1 VNVTSRTISAAT
13 VVNRLVLYILCTFFA
28 AASAVSQFEGVIS
41 MKVAMRN
48 GDSLESGWYRL
59 SVRGNLLR
67 TDLTD
72 AQGAGSAF
80 QGAFIYRGDTH
91 TLSMINRADKSC
103 TDIRLKPQEA
113 SQAATAPGSNLK
125 PTGKTDQLLG
135 YPCDE
140 FTVVEEGRISRILA
154 TKKFGGVYGG
164 LARAFSTGGG
174 GVAEADWSADLAAL
188 GYFPL
193 RIVTTAGDVT
203 EQIQEVTAV
212 QPGAVPDSCFAPPAG
227 YTRTAVDFDLGKI
240 LQGMGGDNSTG
251 ADTSDTTGHH

>member
-1 VNVTSRTISAAT
+1 M
-13 VVNRLVLYILCTFFA
+13 NRFLLYLLCTVFA

-72 AQGAGSAF
+72 AQGAGNGF

-91 TLSMINRADKSC
+91 TLSMINRADKTC
-103 TDIRLKPQEA
+103 TDIKLKAQEA
-113 SQAATAPGSNLK
+113 SQPAQTSGSNLK
-125 PTGKTDQLLG
+125 LTGKTDELLG

-140 FTVVEEGRISRILA
+140 FTVIEDGRTSMILA
-154 TKKFGGVYGG
+154 TKQFGGVYGG

-193 RIVTTAGDVT
+193 RIITTAGDVT
-203 EQIQEVTAV
+203 EQIQEVTSV

-240 LQGMGGDNSTG
+240 LQGIGGENPQGTEPS
-251 ADTSDTTGHH
+251 DTSNHH